1 MPSHMP
7 YIVPER
13 SQSCISIICEKCNW
27 FERYRVD
34 MLKKEKKKPKEENTV
49 FNDVLIIDYY
59 WGKIIFTG
67 N

>member
-13 SQSCISIICEKCNW
+13 SQSCISVICEKCNW

-34 MLKKEKKKPKEENTV
+34 MLKKEKKTKEENTV
-49 FNDVLIIDYY
+49 FSDVLIIDYY